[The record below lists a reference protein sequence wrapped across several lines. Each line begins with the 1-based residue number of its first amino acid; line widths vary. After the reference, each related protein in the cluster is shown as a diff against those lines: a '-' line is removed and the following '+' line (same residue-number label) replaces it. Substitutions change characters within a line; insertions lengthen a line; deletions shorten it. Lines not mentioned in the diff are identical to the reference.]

1 MRQLGLRLVPAE
13 PSLDNDKQVDG
24 ILSES
29 ENLGIAVL
37 MHTPQGSR
45 DRDLEKGRQEPAAV
59 SGFDKML
66 DADGHEE
73 RSLMTLTMIGQGG
86 FLRGLRYP
94 ERGAEIWYFG
104 NKRDVRVQKGSTSP
118 GRGSTSLTVS
128 TPVELEVVC
137 A

>member
-29 ENLGIAVL
+29 ENLGVAVL

-45 DRDLEKGRQEPAAV
+45 DRDLDKGRQEPAAV
-59 SGFDKML
+59 SGFDRML

-73 RSLMTLTMIGQGG
+73 RSLMTLTMMGQGVG
-86 FLRGLRYP
+86 SSEVFDTPNAALKSGTS
-94 ERGAEIWYFG
+94 EISG
-104 NKRDVRVQKGSTSP
+104 V
-118 GRGSTSLTVS
+118 
-128 TPVELEVVC
+128 
-137 A
+137 